1 MSEARPIGLPPSGP
15 EPVRAAIVRAARAT
29 GVDFDYL
36 LAQARIESSLDPAAR
51 APTSSAA
58 GLYQFTRGTWLETL
72 DRHGASHGL
81 DWADAAIQG
90 GRIGDPALRAQI
102 MALRF
107 DPNASALMAAEL
119 ASDNRDVLAGTLGRE
134 PDAAEL
140 YTAQFLGAAGA
151 KSFLSTLVSDPER
164 SAAALLPEAAAANR
178 GIFYVPSGAP
188 RSVTGVMD
196 LIRGK
201 VGVAMA
207 ANGRSESVQLA
218 EPAAAT
224 GGTIARQFHA
234 LSALS
239 AFQPVRLSMAETLR
253 GAFGV
258 GGNDPG
264 ANDAQS
270 RPDRSVRSAYARLKA
285 FGL

>member
-81 DWADAAIQG
+81 DWADAAIDKGQV
-90 GRIGDPALRAQI
+90 GDPALRAQI

-119 ASDNRDVLAGTLGRE
+119 ASENRAVLAGVLGRE

-140 YTAQFLGAAGA
+140 YTAHFLGAAGA
-151 KSFLSTLVSDPER
+151 TTFLSALASDPGR
-164 SAAALLPEAAAANR
+164 SAAAMLPQAAAANR
-178 GIFYVPSGAP
+178 GIFYTPSGAA
-188 RSVTGVMD
+188 RSVSGVMD
-196 LIRGK
+196 VIRGK
-201 VGVAMA
+201 VGAAMA
-207 ANGRSESVQLA
+207 VNDGAETVRSPQ
-218 EPAAAT
+218 AAPVT
-224 GGTIARQFHA
+224 EGPIARQFHA
-234 LSALS
+234 VSAS
-239 AFQPVRLSMAETLR
+239 AAPPARISMAATLQ

-258 GGNDPG
+258 ADAGSG
-264 ANDAQS
+264 APS
-270 RPDRSVRSAYARLKA
+270 RSVQSAYAKLKA

>member
-1 MSEARPIGLPPSGP
+1 MSEARPIGLPPSGT
-15 EPVRAAIVRAARAT
+15 EPVRAAIVRAAQAT
-29 GVDFDYL
+29 GVNFDYL

-72 DRHGASHGL
+72 DRHGTSHGMG
-81 DWADAAIQG
+81 WAEGVIEG
-90 GRIGDPALRAQI
+90 GRIGDPALRAQV

-140 YTAQFLGAAGA
+140 YTAHFLGAAGA
-151 KSFLSTLVSDPER
+151 TSFLSALVSEPGQ
-164 SAAALLPEAAAANR
+164 SAAALLPQAAAANR
-178 GIFYVPSGAP
+178 GIFFDPAGAP
-188 RSVTGVMD
+188 RSVGGVME
-196 LIRGK
+196 LIRRK
-201 VGVAMA
+201 VSAAMA
-207 ANGRSESVQLA
+207 ADGGASPVPLGQ
-218 EPAAAT
+218 AAPVSH
-224 GGTIARQFHA
+224 GPIARQFHA
-234 LSALS
+234 ASQSAVPQ
-239 AFQPVRLSMAETLR
+239 ARLSMASTLQ

-258 GGNDPG
+258 VDG
-264 ANDAQS
+264 AGA
-270 RPDRSVRSAYARLKA
+270 RSASASLVQGAYAKLKA

>member
-81 DWADAAIQG
+81 DWADAAIDKGQV
-90 GRIGDPALRAQI
+90 GDPALRAQI

-119 ASDNRDVLAGTLGRE
+119 ASDNRAVLAGVLGRE

-140 YTAQFLGAAGA
+140 YTAHFLGAAGA
-151 KSFLSTLVSDPER
+151 TTFLSALASDPGR
-164 SAAALLPEAAAANR
+164 SAAAMLPQAAAANR
-178 GIFYVPSGAP
+178 GIFYTPAGAA
-188 RSVTGVMD
+188 RSVSGVMD
-196 LIRGK
+196 VIRGK
-201 VGVAMA
+201 VGAAMA
-207 ANGRSESVQLA
+207 VNDGAETVRSPQ
-218 EPAAAT
+218 AAPVT
-224 GGTIARQFHA
+224 EGPIARQFHA
-234 LSALS
+234 VSAS
-239 AFQPVRLSMAETLR
+239 AAPPPRISMAATLQV
-253 GAFGV
+253 AFGV
-258 GGNDPG
+258 ADGGSG
-264 ANDAQS
+264 APS
-270 RPDRSVRSAYARLKA
+270 RSVQSAYAKLKA

>member
-1 MSEARPIGLPPSGP
+1 MSEARPIGLPPSGH

-72 DRHGASHGL
+72 DRHGANHGL
-81 DWADAAIQG
+81 DWADAAIDR
-90 GRIGDPALRAQI
+90 GRVGDPALRAQI

-119 ASDNRDVLAGTLGRE
+119 ASDNRAVLAGALGRE

-140 YTAQFLGAAGA
+140 YTAHFLGAAGA
-151 KSFLSTLVSDPER
+151 TTFLSALASDPGQ
-164 SAAALLPEAAAANR
+164 SAAAMLPQAAAANR
-178 GIFYVPSGAP
+178 GIFYTPSGAA
-188 RSVTGVMD
+188 RSVSGVMD
-196 LIRGK
+196 VIRGK
-201 VGVAMA
+201 VGAAMA
-207 ANGRSESVQLA
+207 VNDGAETVRSPQ
-218 EPAAAT
+218 AAPVT
-224 GGTIARQFHA
+224 EGPIARQFHA
-234 LSALS
+234 VSAS
-239 AFQPVRLSMAETLR
+239 AAPPPRISMAATLQV
-253 GAFGV
+253 AFGV
-258 GGNDPG
+258 ADGGSG
-264 ANDAQS
+264 APS
-270 RPDRSVRSAYARLKA
+270 RSVQSAYAKLKA

>member
-1 MSEARPIGLPPSGP
+1 MSEARPIGLPSSGP

-29 GVDFDYL
+29 GVNFDYL

-72 DRHGASHGL
+72 DRHGASHGMG
-81 DWADAAIQG
+81 WAEGAIDG
-90 GRIGDPALRAQI
+90 GRIGDPALRAQV

-119 ASDNRDVLAGTLGRE
+119 ASDNRDVLARTLGRE

-140 YTAQFLGAAGA
+140 YTAHFLGAAGA
-151 KSFLSTLVSDPER
+151 TSFLSALVSEPGQ
-164 SAAALLPEAAAANR
+164 SAVALLPQAAAANR
-178 GIFYVPSGAP
+178 GIFFDPVGAP
-188 RSVTGVMD
+188 RSVAGVMD

-201 VGVAMA
+201 VGAAMA
-207 ANGRSESVQLA
+207 ADGGASPVLPGQ
-218 EPAAAT
+218 AAPVSQ
-224 GGTIARQFHA
+224 GPIARQFHA
-234 LSALS
+234 VSAG
-239 AFQPVRLSMAETLR
+239 AVPQARLSMASTLQ

-258 GGNDPG
+258 VDG
-264 ANDAQS
+264 AGA
-270 RPDRSVRSAYARLKA
+270 RSASASLVQGAYAKFKA